1 VIDFAT
7 PELTDTDARVRRL
20 RGPLLAELRG
30 SRRAARAR
38 PARPPVVAIL
48 AVAIAV
54 AVAVGVVSHD
64 PARALAVERQHG
76 WLVLRIADVSAG
88 EAALTRELQ
97 DVGIRGEVR
106 LLPAPAEQVGT
117 WTVISEHADPPGT
130 PRSLEPGPQ
139 EVVRLDR
146 VHYERETLR
155 IPIAEVRD
163 STGYFIFYAGR
174 AARPGEEP
182 LRDGD
187 LRYRP

>member
-1 VIDFAT
+1 
-7 PELTDTDARVRRL
+7 
-20 RGPLLAELRG
+20 
-30 SRRAARAR
+30 
-38 PARPPVVAIL
+38 
-48 AVAIAV
+48 
-54 AVAVGVVSHD
+54 VSHD
-64 PARALAVERQHG
+64 PARALAVGRQDG

-88 EAALTRELQ
+88 EASLTRELQ
-97 DVGIRGEVR
+97 DAGIRGEVR

-130 PRSLEPGPQ
+130 PPSLKPGRQ
-139 EVVRLDR
+139 DVVRLDR

-155 IPIAEVRD
+155 IPIAEVRE

-187 LRYRP
+187 LRYSP